1 MKIWKTV
8 KLKEQSKEINQ
19 ISIALSNYIYKNSPI
34 NDIFRKYNIDTT
46 DKQKLDKYT
55 QDRIAGILM
64 LYASKNIDRINDIV
78 NRYNTPTNTIVTPE
92 LEAYIEK

>member
-34 NDIFRKYNIDTT
+34 NDIFRKYNVDTK

-64 LYASKNIDRINDIV
+64 LYASKI
-78 NRYNTPTNTIVTPE
+78 
-92 LEAYIEK
+92 

>member
-34 NDIFRKYNIDTT
+34 NDIFRKYNV
-46 DKQKLDKYT
+46 
-55 QDRIAGILM
+55 DRIAGILM